1 MPFYKNNTMEE
12 SLIMMKKLLT
22 AMLTLSIA
30 FTPVGSFVFD
40 GTDNVASA
48 KSYKSGKRS
57 FNPAPSSPA
66 QNNKSNSFTRKST
79 NNNSTFNRNGG
90 LMRGIL
96 YGGIAGML
104 LGGLLG
110 NMGVLGGFIG
120 LLINV
125 LAVVVIISLARS
137 IFRMLK
143 NKRREQDDNSWRR

>member
-1 MPFYKNNTMEE
+1 
-12 SLIMMKKLLT
+12 MKKLLT

-57 FNPAPSSPA
+57 FNTNPSSPA
-66 QNNKSNSFTRKST
+66 QNNKAESNSFTRKSP
-79 NNNSTFNRNGG
+79 NNNSTFNRSGG

-110 NMGVLGGFIG
+110 NMGALGGFIG

-143 NKRREQDDNSWRR
+143 NKRREQDDNPWKR